1 MDKLLSSIKT
11 LATPKNVAVLSLGF
25 FLLLMSFLTPLI
37 GIPLLFDYKIDINPE
52 IKFDKSIL
60 ECLTQSDVLTTKI
73 SEPQKSDFYSDE
85 AITLTGEYSFKCSKT
100 SLENVKLSW
109 LLNDEKESFSNE
121 QSATLSNLKAG
132 NYKVTLK
139 VGGTSETGKAIESE
153 ASKDL
158 IITDRPAP
166 PPVYIPPVNP
176 PAHINQGPSVTIVS
190 PKFTPTPYN
199 QGQAVRFAGT
209 GTDPEDGNLSGT
221 SLQWTYVLSY
231 NGIDD
236 PEVNFGSGTS
246 ASLNLNLP
254 PAVYFAT
261 YTVTLRATDSNG
273 VTAQTSLVLNV
284 GYTPPIIY

>member
-11 LATPKNVAVLSLGF
+11 LATPKNVAVLSLGS

-60 ECLTQSDVLTTKI
+60 ECLTQSDVLTTAI
-73 SEPQKSDFYSDE
+73 TEPQKSDFYSDE
-85 AITLTGEYSFKCSKT
+85 TINLTGEYLFKCSKT

-109 LLNDEKESFSNE
+109 LLNDEKEPFSKDKTA
-121 QSATLSNLKAG
+121 SLSNLKAG
-132 NYKVTLK
+132 NYKVTFK
-139 VGGTSETGKAIESE
+139 VNGTSETGKVIENSE
-153 ASKDL
+153 SKDFV
-158 IITDRPAP
+158 ITDRPAP
-166 PPVYIPPVNP
+166 TPVYVPPVNP
-176 PAHINQGPSVTIVS
+176 PAHVNQGPSVSIVS

-199 QGQAVRFAGT
+199 QGQTVRFAGI
-209 GTDPEDGNLSGT
+209 GTDPEDGNLSGA
-221 SLQWTYVLSY
+221 SLQWSYVLSY

-246 ASLNLNLP
+246 ASLNLTLP

-261 YTVTLRATDSNG
+261 YTVSLRATDSNG
-273 VTAQTSLVLNV
+273 ATAQTSLVLNV
-284 GYTPPIIY
+284 GYILY